1 MGKVLKI
8 RDLTLRD
15 GQQSS
20 FATRMTQEQIDRCL
34 PFYKDAGFFAMEV
47 WGGAVPD
54 SVMRYLGENP
64 WTRLETIH
72 KAVGDVSKLTAL
84 SRGRNLFG
92 YAPYTDEII
101 DGFCRNSIESGLGI
115 MRIFDALNDVDNV
128 KSTIKYVKQ
137 YGGIADCAIC
147 YTVDPKYP
155 QPSFFQK
162 LMGKKAQQP
171 IFTDAYFIDKAK
183 QMAALGADMITI
195 KDMSGLIPPQ
205 RVSTLIKLLKK
216 NVNVPIDFH
225 THCTPGYG
233 LASVFAAIA
242 AGVDVVDTNCWWFG
256 GGTGAPAIELVYVFC
271 KKMGVELQ
279 ANMEAV
285 AKINEQL
292 KSIRKELEVSVFG
305 AEKPAPK
312 AFNPLTDTLPAE
324 VEALFDKAVE
334 AAKSENFA
342 ALLDASQKIEAH
354 FGFPAPNELV
364 QKAEI
369 PGGMYS
375 NMVAQL
381 KQLNAEDILPRAME
395 LIPSVRMDAGL
406 PPLVTPTS
414 QIVGAQA
421 VNCAMD
427 EKAGRAM
434 YTNKSSQFVSLVK
447 GEYGHT
453 PKAVDPEFRFKIC
466 GVREETPYDTS
477 KYKMQPNPELPEAG
491 GVKLAENEKEVLLLE
506 LFPLVAKT
514 FLTNEKKKAYE
525 ASEAAKAPKTEEV
538 KTEAKATP
546 ITGDTVNAPLPGR
559 VISLLVKVG
568 DKVSAGQD
576 VAILEAMKM
585 ENNISTDYSGVVKQI
600 LVKEGDTVAANA
612 VLIEIVKESE
622 VVVEKAATTTV
633 AGNTVDAPLPGR
645 VISILV
651 KAGDKV
657 AAGQDVVILEAMKME
672 NNISTDY
679 AGTVKQVLVN
689 EGDTVAANAP
699 LVEIV

>member
-1 MGKVLKI
+1 MAKSLKI

-20 FATRMTQEQIDRCL
+20 FATRMTQEQINRCL

-72 KAVGDVSKLTAL
+72 EQIGDVSKLTAL

-137 YGGIADCAIC
+137 YGGIADCAVC

-155 QPSFFQK
+155 EPTRLQRM
-162 LMGKKAQQP
+162 LGKKAQQP
-171 IFTDAYFIDKAK
+171 IFTDEYFLGKAK
-183 QMAALGADMITI
+183 QMAELGADMITI

-205 RVSTLIKLLKK
+205 RISKLVKLFKQHI
-216 NVNVPIDFH
+216 NVPIDFH
-225 THCTPGYG
+225 THSTPGYG

-242 AGVDVVDTNCWWFG
+242 AGVDVVDTNCWWFA
-256 GGTGAPAIELVYVFC
+256 GGTGAPALELVYVFC
-271 KKMGVELQ
+271 QKMGIDLGV
-279 ANMEAV
+279 NMEAV

-292 KSIRKELEVSVFG
+292 KVIRKELELSVFG
-305 AEKPAPK
+305 AEKLRPSLFTFTETADK
-312 AFNPLTDTLPAE
+312 
-324 VEALFDKAVE
+324 LFDEAVA
-334 AAKSENFA
+334 AAKEEDFER
-342 ALLDASQKIEAH
+342 LLEASQKIEAYY
-354 FGFPAPNELV
+354 GFPAPDQLV

-381 KQLNAEDILPRAME
+381 KQLNSEDILPRAME
-395 LIPSVRMDAGL
+395 LIPSVRMSAGL

-434 YTNKSSQFVSLVK
+434 YTNKSSQFIGLVK
-447 GEYGHT
+447 GDYGHT
-453 PKAVDPEFRFKIC
+453 PIKIDPKFRKKIC
-466 GVREETPYDTS
+466 GFSEEIPYDTS
-477 KYKMQPNPELPEAG
+477 KYKMQPNPELPEI

-506 LFPLVAKT
+506 LFPLVAKN
-514 FLTNEKKKAYE
+514 FLTKQKRAAHGIIDAPEPVKAPAQPAAAHAPAEPAAEAPKAEEK
-525 ASEAAKAPKTEEV
+525 KAPKAAAPAVIST
-538 KTEAKATP
+538 
-546 ITGDTVNAPLPGR
+546 INAPLPGKI
-559 VISLLVKVG
+559 VDITVKVG
-568 DKVSAGQD
+568 DVIEAGHT
-576 VAILEAMKM
+576 VAIIEAMKM
-585 ENNISTDYSGVVKQI
+585 EN
-600 LVKEGDTVAANA
+600 
-612 VLIEIVKESE
+612 EIP
-622 VVVEKAATTTV
+622 AT
-633 AGNTVDAPLPGR
+633 
-645 VISILV
+645 
-651 KAGDKV
+651 
-657 AAGQDVVILEAMKME
+657 Q
-672 NNISTDY
+672 
-679 AGTVKQVLVN
+679 AGTVRQIFVSA
-689 EGDTVAANAP
+689 GDNVAANAP
-699 LVEIV
+699 MIEIG

>member
-1 MGKVLKI
+1 MARVLKI

-20 FATRMTQEQIDRCL
+20 FATRMTQAQVDRCL
-34 PFYKDAGFFAMEV
+34 PYYKDAGFFAMEV

-101 DGFCRNSIESGLGI
+101 DGFCRNAIESGLGI

-162 LMGKKAQQP
+162 LFGKKAQQP
-171 IFTDAYFIDKAK
+171 IFTDEYFIDKAK

-205 RVSTLIKLLKK
+205 RVSGLIKLLKK

-233 LASVFAAIA
+233 LASVYAAIA

-256 GGTGAPAIELVYVFC
+256 GGTGAPAIELVYLFC

-292 KSIRKELEVSVFG
+292 KDIRKELEISVFG

-312 AFNPLTDTLPAE
+312 PFNPMTDAVPAE
-324 VEALFDKAVE
+324 VDALLDKAVKAAE
-334 AAKSENFA
+334 AEDFA
-342 ALLDASQKIEAH
+342 ALLDASQKIEAY

-381 KQLNAEDILPRAME
+381 KQLKAEDILPRAME

-406 PPLVTPTS
+406 PALVTPTS

-453 PKAVDPEFRFKIC
+453 PKAVDPEFRLKIC

-477 KYKMQPNPELPEAG
+477 KYTMQPNPELPEAG
-491 GVKLAENEKEVLLLE
+491 GVKLAANEKEVLLLE

-525 ASEAAKAPKTEEV
+525 AMPKAEVKAEEAAPKAEAAV
-538 KTEAKATP
+538 KAP
-546 ITGDTVNAPLPGR
+546 ITGNTVNAPLPGR
-559 VISLLVKVG
+559 VIAIKVKVG
-568 DKVSAGQD
+568 DTVKVGDS
-576 VAILEAMKM
+576 VLTLEAMKM
-585 ENNISTDYSGVVKQI
+585 ENDIT
-600 LVKEGDTVAANA
+600 
-612 VLIEIVKESE
+612 
-622 VVVEKAATTTV
+622 
-633 AGNTVDAPLPGR
+633 
-645 VISILV
+645 
-651 KAGDKV
+651 
-657 AAGQDVVILEAMKME
+657 
-672 NNISTDY
+672 TDY
-679 AGTVKQVLVN
+679 AGTVKQILVA
-689 EGDTVAANAP
+689 EGEAVAADAK
-699 LVEIV
+699 LIEIQ